1 MSNMFQQSQVN
12 RAQSRGCTVV
22 HTFAGVTIPEHAFGV
37 GVAFDLVDR
46 RGSPHAVD
54 AASGEGV
61 RQGAGGL
68 ERLCLVQLL
77 PGEFRGRMV
86 KRFAADAGR

>member
-1 MSNMFQQSQVN
+1 MFQQPQVN
-12 RAQSRGCTVV
+12 RAQSRGCAALR
-22 HTFAGVTIPEHAFGV
+22 TFAGMTVPEHAFGV

-61 RQGAGGL
+61 RKGAGGL